1 MGFADLEEE
10 VTLSLDTAFL
20 SSKMTWGL
28 EIFPAAAAEWPGGK

>member
-10 VTLSLDTAFL
+10 VTLGLDTAFL
-20 SSKMTWGL
+20 PPKMTVGL